1 MPRPVHFE
9 IHASDPERAVTFY
22 ATVFDWSFERCGEHP
37 YWVISTGHGLGI
49 DGGMLAR
56 QGPEPED
63 GAPVNAFPATIDV
76 PDIDQSTTTVEQAGG
91 KIVVTKSAVPGVGW
105 LAYCKD
111 TEGNIFGLM
120 QADHTAE

>member
-1 MPRPVHFE
+1 MHRPVHFE

-22 ATVFDWSFERCGEHP
+22 TTVFGWSFERCGQLP

-49 DGGMLAR
+49 DGGLR
-56 QGPEPED
+56 PREGPEPEE
-63 GAPVNAFPATIDV
+63 GAPVNAYPNTIDI
-76 PDIDQSTTTVEQAGG
+76 PDLDSALTTVGQMGG
-91 KIVVTKSAVPGVGW
+91 KVVVPRYAIPGAGW

-120 QADHTAE
+120 ESDANAS